1 MLDFLKDAKESE
13 STKYQKIHFKTIE
26 YKIEYLLSSLESL
39 TEDEIN
45 IIIKENY
52 KIFLTTLKNTEN
64 IRRLF
69 TNVKFLTVLSSII
82 GVLEIGMEERYA
94 LNEICYDYI
103 NYRDSK
109 SEIIQKLLQITYFI
123 NDKTILLLS
132 PYIDIET
139 ARILAI
145 ARYSNMDD
153 LEKVVRRIINVIVN
167 SSNNY
172 VYSSEKI
179 IDIYLTLF
187 EHQSGPITY
196 TLLYNKTDPKSDIM
210 KVIYNAMMNM
220 LIMMTSVDI
229 HKTMENYLYNREK
242 KQIEYDNIDF
252 KAIPDERLQKVLLD
266 LELSQSK
273 LIFKHIPQT

>member
-109 SEIIQKLLQITYFI
+109 PEIIQKLLQITYFI

-187 EHQSGPITY
+187 DHQSGPITY

-273 LIFKHIPQT
+273 LIFKHP